1 MNNPELELA
10 KNFVENTHRNLFLT
24 GRAGTGKTTFLRY
37 IKQHSQKRLVV
48 VAPTGVA
55 AINAQG
61 VTIHSFF
68 QLPFGP
74 ILPNIPDRN
83 AKNFKFNKR
92 KIDILRSLDLLI
104 IDEIS
109 MVRADLLD
117 GIDQILRRF
126 NDKNKPFGG
135 IQLLMIGDVQ
145 QLAPVVKQDEWN
157 LISKFYET
165 PFFFSSKAYQEAR
178 VVTIE
183 LQKIYRQEDK
193 KFIDILEEVRNN
205 KLTDSSLK
213 ILNERYQPDFKPQPN
228 EGYITLS
235 THNNTADNINNR
247 ELNALKE
254 KSFFYKASIK
264 GTFPEYAYPTLV
276 DLELKDGAQ
285 VMFIKNDSDA
295 EKRYFNGKIGKIIEI
310 GKDFITVQ
318 CPGDVE
324 PIEVNT
330 EKWENYNYT
339 IHPETQEIE
348 EEVIGSFEQIPLKL
362 AWAITIHKSQGLT
375 FEKAIIDAQLSF
387 AHGQT
392 YVALS
397 RCKTLEGMVLMSKI
411 NSNAVINDYRVSVF
425 SDDVRNNMPSSQQLE
440 NDVKQFQLELIT
452 ELFDFKDFLFPINAS
467 ISHFNKNQH
476 TFRGNFSDEMRPIRD
491 AIQDELLKVSAN
503 FQTQLERMSQTL
515 DDVEKD
521 LAVQERLV
529 KGIEFYKKF
538 IAEKIESHR
547 NNAVYSTD
555 NKEVKK
561 DLEKW
566 LDQFDALLHLKKICL
581 NGLENGFKT
590 HKYLELR
597 AKAHLYEKEIPKKRK
612 ANYQS
617 ENHPLLYEELKSL
630 RQELADIES
639 EHPYQIFTQETLIE
653 LCEILPKN
661 KAQLKKISGI
671 GKVRL
676 NKYGEDILDV
686 ILEYCDK
693 NNIELSEIQEEDIVE
708 EKPKRPVG
716 ETYQITLQMFKK
728 GKNLE
733 EIAKERG
740 LSQGTIEGHLAKF
753 VSEGTLKVTDILTQ
767 ERYEFLR
774 KEIENRTYESFT
786 DLKTQLGESV
796 SFGEIRLI
804 VSQLEREKK

>member
-476 TFRGNFSDEMRPIRD
+476 TFRGNFNDEMRPIRD

-521 LAVQERLV
+521 LAVQERLA

-547 NNAVYSTD
+547 SNAVYSTD